1 MWVTRGLF
9 CGKWPM
15 KIRHPMDL
23 RHSVCVSYVKH
34 MRKSLCAYTLD
45 KSLSQKRP
53 TKEICVLQKRPI
65 ILRSLH
71 VSRVT
76 HMNTSMSHVR
86 MSHMSH
92 VRMSHVLRPNS
103 PAKNVWILPHIRMR
117 HGTRK
122 FFRRG
127 SVMAMI
133 SRLQNIGLFCRI

>member
-1 MWVTRGLF
+1 
-9 CGKWPM
+9 M

-53 TKEICVLQKRPI
+53 TKETCILQKRPI

-76 HMNTSMSHVR
+76 HMNTSHVARTNESHVAR
-86 MSHMSH
+86 TNESCPTSKFSGEKCMNSTTHTNETWHSQILSTWVSH
-92 VRMSHVLRPNS
+92 
-103 PAKNVWILPHIRMR
+103 
-117 HGTRK
+117 GYD
-122 FFRRG
+122 
-127 SVMAMI
+127 
-133 SRLQNIGLFCRI
+133 